1 MMVDFL
7 GARIDGS
14 SDFEINCCD
23 EFGGVRLA
31 LCNGNDRYADF
42 VV

>member
-14 SDFEINCCD
+14 SDFEINYFD
-23 EFGGVRLA
+23 ELCRVHLA
-31 LCNGNDRYADF
+31 LCDCNDWNTEF